1 MNKYK
6 ISFFKLLFQ
15 THN

>member
-6 ISFFKLLFQ
+6 IS
-15 THN
+15 N